1 MAKEVDANHFEIL
14 WSLVTQKQTMIER
27 PRDIASDVGL
37 EKNRTCKTRVEGKNE
52 MQKTKWRWPFDGHLQ
67 DSLLIIP
74 CKLTMC

>member
-1 MAKEVDANHFEIL
+1 MTTLLDSNEKKIAKEVDANHFEIL

-52 MQKTKWRWPFDGHLQ
+52 MQKTK
-67 DSLLIIP
+67 
-74 CKLTMC
+74 

>member
-52 MQKTKWRWPFDGHLQ
+52 MQKTK
-67 DSLLIIP
+67 
-74 CKLTMC
+74 